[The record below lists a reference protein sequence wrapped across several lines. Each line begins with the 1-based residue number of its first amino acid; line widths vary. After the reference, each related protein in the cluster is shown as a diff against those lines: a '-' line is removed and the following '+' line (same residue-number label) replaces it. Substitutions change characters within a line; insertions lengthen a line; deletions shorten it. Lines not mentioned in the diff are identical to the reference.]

1 MKTSSSPQSLVKRR
15 DMNENTN
22 PTPAE
27 GGRPCFVGYP
37 DAEGLCRREAALEV
51 YGLGFCA
58 VHGEEAKLGE
68 LTAAL

>member
-1 MKTSSSPQSLVKRR
+1 
-15 DMNENTN
+15 MNENTN

-27 GGRPCFVGYP
+27 GGRPCFVRYP